1 MERYD
6 IRKVEKEWNFM
17 KEGEDQP
24 VKTFATKKQAEGFG
38 RDYLRQ
44 QGGVLRIW
52 KSDGI
57 SLQEERT
64 YEKEA
69 GNFYAGILDGVG
81 DAAKAVERFMPMA
94 GSYVSKGVY
103 QAGYYA
109 SYGVVFGASMLARLI
124 PLPNPLARGVH
135 DGAEAALVSAEKTH
149 HTDKAE
155 PAAS

>member
-1 MERYD
+1 MDKYD
-6 IRKVEKEWNFM
+6 VRKVKKEWNFL

-24 VKTFATKKQAEGFG
+24 LRTFATKKEAEGYV
-38 RDYLRQ
+38 REYLREH
-44 QGGVLRIW
+44 GGVLRIW

-64 YEKEA
+64 YAREA
-69 GNFYAGILDGVG
+69 HSFYSGVFEGIA
-81 DAAKAVERFMPMA
+81 DAAKAVEQFMPTA
-94 GSYVSKGVY
+94 GSYVSRGFY

-109 SYGVVFGASMLARLI
+109 SYGVVLSAATLARLI
-124 PLPNPLARGVH
+124 PLPNPLSHGVH
-135 DGAEAALVSAEKTH
+135 DGAEAALGSAEKTH

>member
-1 MERYD
+1 MDKYD
-6 IRKVEKEWNFM
+6 IRKAEKEWSFL

-24 VKTFATKKQAEGFG
+24 IKTFTTKKQAEGFG

-69 GNFYAGILDGVG
+69 SSFYSGILDGIG
-81 DAAKAVERFMPMA
+81 DAVKAVEQFMPAA
-94 GSYVSKGVY
+94 GSYISKGVY
-103 QAGYYA
+103 QAGYYT
-109 SYGVVFGASMLARLI
+109 SYGVVFGASMLARMI
-124 PLPNPLARGVH
+124 PLPDPLAQGVH
-135 DGAEAALVSAEKTH
+135 DGAEAALGSAEKTH
-149 HTDKAE
+149 HTDEAE

>member
-1 MERYD
+1 MDKYD
-6 IRKVEKEWNFM
+6 IRKAEKKWNFM

-24 VKTFATKKQAEGFG
+24 LKTFATKKQAEAYG

-64 YEKEA
+64 FEKEA
-69 GNFYAGILDGVG
+69 RSFYSGILDGVG
-81 DAAKAVERFMPMA
+81 DAAKAVEQFMPTV

-103 QAGYYA
+103 EAGYYA

-124 PLPNPLARGVH
+124 PLPNPLSQGVH
-135 DGAEAALVSAEKTH
+135 DGAEAALGSAEKTH

-155 PAAS
+155 HAAS

>member
-1 MERYD
+1 MDRYD
-6 IRKVEKEWNFM
+6 IRKLKKEWGFTR
-17 KEGEDQP
+17 EGEDQP
-24 VKTFATKKQAEGFG
+24 LKSFATKKQAEAYG

-64 YEKEA
+64 YEKPP
-69 GNFYAGILDGVG
+69 GSFYSGILEGIS
-81 DAAKAVERFMPMA
+81 DAAKAVEQFMPAA
-94 GSYVSKGVY
+94 GSHVSKGVY

-109 SYGVVFGASMLARLI
+109 SYGVVLGAATLARLI
-124 PLPNPLARGVH
+124 PLPNPLAHGVH
-135 DGAEAALVSAEKTH
+135 DGAEAAMGSAEKTH
-149 HTDKAE
+149 HTDKAQ